1 MSATGGRHGIR
12 KSRWLPVYVTVY
24 LGFLYLPILLLP
36 LFSFNNA
43 ASTTFPLSG
52 FTTKW
57 YAALWGN
64 SAMLDAARNSLVV
77 GLCVAV
83 LSTGLAI
90 CAARAITRYRFRGQR
105 AATGLIMAP
114 LFLPEIIV
122 AVSLLMIILQIGIE
136 LSLAT
141 VILGQTVFCLPYAM
155 SVLIS
160 GFEGFD
166 RSLEEASLDLGET
179 AFGTFRRVTLP
190 VVAPAIVSSLLVSFT
205 ISLDEFILAFFL
217 SGTEPTLPV
226 YIWGQLRFAA
236 KLPSVLALG
245 SIMLA
250 LSILLITIAEVL
262 RHRAERRI
270 QGSNAHV

>member
-1 MSATGGRHGIR
+1 MRVAGS
-12 KSRWLPVYVTVY
+12 SRWRLLPVFVAIYMV
-24 LGFLYLPILLLP
+24 FLYLPILLLP
-36 LFSFNNA
+36 VFSFNNA
-43 ASTTFPLSG
+43 AATRFPLAG

-57 YAALWGN
+57 YASLWGN
-64 SAMLDAARNSLVV
+64 REMLDAALNSLIV
-77 GLCVAV
+77 GVCVSL

-90 CAARAITRYRFRGQR
+90 CAARAVTRYRFRGRR

-122 AVSLLMIILQIGIE
+122 AVSLLMIILQIGLE

-141 VILGQTVFCLPYAM
+141 VILGQTVFCLPYSM
-155 SVLIS
+155 SVLTA
-160 GFEGFD
+160 GFDGFD

-190 VVAPAIVSSLLVSFT
+190 VVAPAVLSSLLVSFT
-205 ISLDEFILAFFL
+205 ISLDEFLLAFFL

-236 KLPSVLALG
+236 KLPGVLALG
-245 SIMLA
+245 SIMLL
-250 LSILLITIAEVL
+250 LSILLLVAAELL
-262 RHRAERRI
+262 RRRAER
-270 QGSNAHV
+270 QVSSGGTLHA

>member
-1 MSATGGRHGIR
+1 MNGLRFR
-12 KSRWLPVYVTVY
+12 KWRLMPVYVTAY
-24 LGFLYLPILLLP
+24 LLFLYVPILLLP
-36 LFSFNNA
+36 VFSFNNA
-43 ASTTFPLSG
+43 AATRFPLAG

-64 SAMLDAARNSLVV
+64 REMLNAALNSLIV
-77 GLCVAV
+77 GICVAL

-90 CAARAITRYRFRGQR
+90 CAARGVTRYRFRGR
-105 AATGLIMAP
+105 ASATGLIMAP

-155 SVLIS
+155 SVLTT

-166 RSLEEASLDLGET
+166 RTLEEASLDLGET
-179 AFGTFRRVTLP
+179 ALGTFRRVTLP
-190 VVAPAIVSSLLVSFT
+190 VVAPAILSSLLVSFT
-205 ISLDEFILAFFL
+205 ISLDEFLLAFFL
-217 SGTEPTLPV
+217 SGTQPTLPV

-245 SIMLA
+245 SLMLL
-250 LSILLITIAEVL
+250 LSILLLIAAEML
-262 RHRAERRI
+262 RRRSERRTNP
-270 QGSNAHV
+270 GGPFHV

>member
-1 MSATGGRHGIR
+1 MSGRHGIP
-12 KSRWLPVYVTVY
+12 KSRWLPVYVTAY
-24 LGFLYLPILLLP
+24 LGFLYFPILLLP
-36 LFSFNNA
+36 IFSFNN
-43 ASTTFPLSG
+43 SSTTTFPLAS

-57 YAALWGN
+57 YASLWHNTAL
-64 SAMLDAARNSLVV
+64 MDAARNSLIV
-77 GLCVAV
+77 GVSVAL
-83 LSTGLAI
+83 LSTVLGI

-122 AVSLLMIILQIGIE
+122 AVSLLMIILQLGVE
-136 LSLAT
+136 LSLVT
-141 VILGQTVFCLPYAM
+141 VILGQVIFCLPYAM
-155 SVLIS
+155 SVLVS

-179 AFGTFRRVTLP
+179 VVGTFRRVTLP

-205 ISLDEFILAFFL
+205 VSLDEFILAFFL

-236 KLPSVLALG
+236 KLPGVLALG
-245 SIMLA
+245 SLMLA
-250 LSILLITIAEVL
+250 LSILLLTISEII
-262 RHRAERRI
+262 RRRAEARRPV
-270 QGSNAHV
+270 QGA